1 MTKDIWKITDI
12 ISNFR
17 EIVER
22 LVFNEMFK
30 LLIENNLISF
40 NQSCFQL
47 GHSCI
52 NQFLTIAYKIYIPFD
67 DGFEVRVV
75 FHKGVS

>member
-1 MTKDIWKITDI
+1 
-12 ISNFR
+12 
-17 EIVER
+17 
-22 LVFNEMFK
+22 MFK

-52 NQFLTIAYKIYIPFD
+52 NQFLTIAHKIYMPFD
-67 DGFEVRVV
+67 DGFEVRGV